1 MKYMIVTINNWNNK
15 TEIEIVNKSEAKE
28 MLFKK
33 YLVYYIKKNLPIDK
47 INSHIEDKYGIIV
60 TRDNQRI
67 EIYIIEGE

>member
-1 MKYMIVTINNWNNK
+1 MKCMIITINSWNNK

-28 MLFKK
+28 MLLKK
-33 YLVYYIKKNLPIDK
+33 YLVYYTKKNLSVDK
-47 INSHIEDKYGIIV
+47 INSNIEEKCGIIV